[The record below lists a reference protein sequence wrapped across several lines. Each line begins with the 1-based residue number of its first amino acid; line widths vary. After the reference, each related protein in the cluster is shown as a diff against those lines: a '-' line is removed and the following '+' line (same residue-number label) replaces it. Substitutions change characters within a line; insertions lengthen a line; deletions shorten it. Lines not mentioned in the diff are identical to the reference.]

1 MNRSRF
7 RLFTIVPLDLV
18 LAFGLV
24 SCGDIIS
31 DVVNGISSEAVAA
44 AEQAGLVA
52 AAPEPSL
59 EAFTMVGA
67 QKLTEHQVLSVLYL
81 QWPQSHKAMESLLG
95 PPELRDKAVDQ
106 YTMPNG
112 NKMTILYNG
121 SGMATGY
128 TLGDSN

>member
-1 MNRSRF
+1 MNRKRF
-7 RLFTIVPLDLV
+7 RLLTIVPLDLV
-18 LAFGLV
+18 LAFGLM

-52 AAPEPSL
+52 IAPTPSA
-59 EAFTMVGA
+59 EAFSMVGA
-67 QKLTEHQVLSVLYL
+67 QKLTEHQMLSVLYL
-81 QWPQSHKAMESLLG
+81 QWPQSYKAIESLLG
-95 PPELRDKAVDQ
+95 PPELRDKDVDQ

-112 NKMTILYNG
+112 NKMTILYNS

-128 TLGDSN
+128 TLGDSI